1 MDTAGNHLDD
11 FAAEAFSILAFCDA
25 CHHSAPLERDRL
37 PPGMTV
43 KALRDRL
50 RCSACG
56 QRHASIRIV
65 YTGAGG
71 FQYGCHKSP

>member
-11 FAAEAFSILAFCDA
+11 FAEAFSILAFCDA
-25 CHHSAPLERDRL
+25 CHRSAPLDRDRL

-50 RCSACG
+50 RCLACG
-56 QRHASIRIV
+56 QRHASIRTV
-65 YTGAGG
+65 SSSNDGR
-71 FQYGCHKSP
+71 S